1 MVDSSFA
8 GQYGPWALIA
18 GGSEGIGRS
27 FALELASRGVN
38 LILVARSAAPL
49 EEAASIIRGKYAVD
63 VQTAVLDLT
72 GEDLA
77 QRLEALCAGKDIG
90 MLVYNAGAVHGAG
103 FFLDQP
109 LARAMT
115 LIRLNCIGPV
125 TLVHTLGGKMKQR
138 GRGGIILM
146 SSMSGLAGGG
156 FVAAYGATK
165 SFEITLAEALWFEL
179 GTAGVDM
186 LGLVAGATLTPS
198 MARSGA
204 KFGTPGEQSSSE
216 PNTVPMDP
224 DDVAR
229 EALSQLGRT
238 PVWIAGEKNR
248 EAAKWL
254 RSAPREELVP
264 AMTAAAA
271 RIYGLPVPPLRVRE
285 G

>member
-138 GRGGIILM
+138 GRGGSVWGPGSRRQI
-146 SSMSGLAGGG
+146 
-156 FVAAYGATK
+156 VAP
-165 SFEITLAEALWFEL
+165 TL
-179 GTAGVDM
+179 TAGIRGTGVYTEVTPDQRSYFCNCY
-186 LGLVAGATLTPS
+186 GDFSCNKFRTTSRRLVIKKNS
-198 MARSGA
+198 
-204 KFGTPGEQSSSE
+204 
-216 PNTVPMDP
+216 
-224 DDVAR
+224 
-229 EALSQLGRT
+229 RT
-238 PVWIAGEKNR
+238 R
-248 EAAKWL
+248 
-254 RSAPREELVP
+254 
-264 AMTAAAA
+264 M
-271 RIYGLPVPPLRVRE
+271 
-285 G
+285 